1 MTLASVRNLGLA
13 LAALTLPLPASAQDS
28 AQDKDDQDYSDIVVT
43 GSMRVRQG
51 GAQDI
56 KHFRSIAEDVGMP
69 RPESLTAEGLMGE
82 HDLTLPASK
91 ACTQL
96 FCLVGEAMPAALPGR
111 DDRLFV
117 GLGFASNI
125 DAAKWRRAPVDLI
138 AVIDKSGSMSG
149 EPLALVR
156 ASLRR
161 IVDQMRDGDRLGIV
175 LYGDTAAVYLTP
187 TDYAGNREALLKAID
202 GIESAGSTFMEAG
215 LKVGYETAFAEAQR
229 FTGNTRMML
238 FTDEQPNVGRTD
250 AESFMTMAGDAS
262 KRGIGLTTIGVG
274 VQFDASLA
282 TKVSSVR
289 GGNLFFIANDA
300 DVKTVFDG
308 QFDTMVSELAHDL
321 KMTLTP
327 AAGYRV
333 SGVFGVPDGVMEQT
347 PEGAISITVPTVFL
361 STNGG
366 GIFATL
372 AKSESHANLPDAPIA
387 QGAPLMQ
394 VSLGYRIAANGSPGN
409 DTLAIAAP
417 GSASSAPL
425 RQAHLLVDEYLAM
438 RAATIA
444 FHRDHDPKKAFALL
458 DGLSTRLRESGLP
471 GMAAEE
477 KLAGEM
483 RSQAAFFAGYGGE
496 LPKPMKHL
504 AVVGN
509 WEIVQASGFEDLHR
523 GDRLSFTGDREML
536 TYRKKAGFTDAD
548 DSETYEINER
558 DIHLVDS
565 GLVMRYNA
573 KADRMVMSIRAD
585 SGDARLALRRLD

>member
-1 MTLASVRNLGLA
+1 MRLASVRNLGLA
-13 LAALTLPLPASAQDS
+13 LAAFALPLAASAQDAS
-28 AQDKDDQDYSDIVVT
+28 QNKDDEDYSDVVVT
-43 GSMRVRQG
+43 GMKVRQG

-56 KHFRSIAEDVGMP
+56 KHFRSVADEVGMP

-82 HDLTLPASK
+82 HDLTLPVSK
-91 ACTQL
+91 ACAQL
-96 FCLVGEAMPAALPGR
+96 FCLVSEAMPAALPGR

-125 DAAKWRRAPVDLI
+125 DEAKWRRAPVDLI

-156 ASLRR
+156 ASLRQ
-161 IVDQMRDGDRLGIV
+161 IVEQMRNGDRLGIV
-175 LYGDTAAVYLTP
+175 LYGDTAAVYLQP

-202 GIESAGSTFMEAG
+202 SIESAGSTYMEAG
-215 LKVGYETAFAEAQR
+215 LKVGYGAAFAEALR
-229 FTGNTRMML
+229 FSGNTRMML

-250 AESFMTMAGDAS
+250 AESFMTMASDAS

-300 DVKTVFDG
+300 DVKTTFEG

-321 KMTLTP
+321 QMTMKP
-327 AAGYRV
+327 APGYRI
-333 SGVFGVPDGVMEQT
+333 SGVFGVPDGVMEQA
-347 PEGAISITVPTVFL
+347 PEGAITITVPTVFL

-372 AKSESHANLPDAPIA
+372 AKSEARADLPEAPLA
-387 QGAPLMQ
+387 QGAPLME
-394 VSLGYRIAANGSPGN
+394 VSLGYHMAANGAIGS
-409 DTLAIAAP
+409 DRIAIAVP
-417 GSASSAPL
+417 GTTPSAPL
-425 RQAHLLVDEYLAM
+425 RQAHLLIDEYLAM

-444 FHRDHDPKKAFALL
+444 FHRDNNPKRAFALL
-458 DGLSTRLRESGLP
+458 DGLSTRLRDSGLP
-471 GMAAEE
+471 GMAVEE
-477 KLAGEM
+477 KLAGDM
-483 RSQAAFFAGYGGE
+483 RSRAAFYAGYAGE
-496 LPKPMKHL
+496 LPKTLKHL

-509 WEIVQASGFEDLHR
+509 WEIVQANGFEDLHR

-536 TYRKKAGFTDAD
+536 TYRKKTGFTEAD
-548 DSETYEINER
+548 ETEGYEINER
-558 DIHLVDS
+558 DIHLVNS
-565 GLVMRYNA
+565 RLVMRYDA
-573 KADRMVMSIRAD
+573 KADRMVMSIRD
-585 SGDARLALRRLD
+585 DTGDARLALRRLD